1 MPVTSSTNQNMNLL
15 NNNNGLQMENL
26 MSSPNNNCNFLTA
39 MPQVP
44 IQNFTGQ
51 TNFLSN
57 NGILQQN
64 FSSPQ
69 QNFYPQTAQISTNA
83 INYSQ
88 TFVCDSTKTPGG
100 PVRYEQSFRP

>member
-1 MPVTSSTNQNMNLL
+1 
-15 NNNNGLQMENL
+15 
-26 MSSPNNNCNFLTA
+26 

-44 IQNFTGQ
+44 IQNYTGQ

-69 QNFYPQTAQISTNA
+69 QNFYPQAAQISNT

-88 TFVCDSTKTPGG
+88 TFVADPTNKTPGG
-100 PVRYEQSFRP
+100 PVRYEQSFRPSSSFTPY